1 MAIEWTPALAVGIDK
16 IDEQH
21 KMLFQKVN
29 GLIEACNQGKGKDAV
44 AELLGFLSNYVI
56 FHFRD
61 EEKLMQ
67 KHKYPDYIQH
77 KALHD
82 GFIKGLDELN
92 DQLGREGPGL
102 ALVLKTNRVVVDW
115 LINHISK
122 KDKAVGEYLQKKGT

>member
-1 MAIEWTPALAVGIDK
+1 MAIEWTPALAVGVDK
-16 IDEQH
+16 IDQQH
-21 KMLFQKVN
+21 RMLFQKVN
-29 GLIEACNQGKGKDAV
+29 ELIEACNQGKGKDAV
-44 AELLGFLSNYVI
+44 TELLGFLSDYVI

-67 KHKYPDYIQH
+67 EHKYPDYVQH

-92 DQLGREGPGL
+92 DQLEREGPGL

-122 KDKAVGEYLQKKGT
+122 KDKAVGEYLQKKGI